1 MRRFIPYGRQYID
14 EEDIQAVVEI
24 LRSDF
29 ITTGPK
35 AAELENT
42 IAGYIGAKYAVAVS
56 SGTAALHAAC
66 FAAGIGPG
74 DEVITTP
81 MTFSAT
87 ANCIL
92 YMGGRPVFADI
103 DPITYNIDPDI
114 EKKITDKTKAIIPV
128 HFTGQPCDMDEIMR
142 IADRYGLTVIEDG
155 AHAMG
160 AEYKGRKIGTIGTMT
175 TLSFHPVK
183 LITTGEGGAILTD
196 DKSLYEKMLLF
207 RVNGITKDSDKMERY
222 EGLWF
227 CEQHSL
233 GFNYKLTDIQ
243 AALGISQFKKLDFF
257 LERRRKFAALYSAL
271 LEQIEGIIVPKQLQY
286 VNSAWHL
293 YIIKLDLA
301 KIRLSRRQ
309 VFDELRRRNR
319 GVHVHYIPVHYH
331 PYYRSLGYSKGM
343 CPEAEALYES
353 INTSVS
359 VHGRGGH
366 LLCS

>member
-103 DPITYNIDPDI
+103 DPITYNIDPRDI

-128 HFTGQPCDMDEIMR
+128 HFTGQPCDM
-142 IADRYGLTVIEDG
+142 T
-155 AHAMG
+155 
-160 AEYKGRKIGTIGTMT
+160 
-175 TLSFHPVK
+175 K
-183 LITTGEGGAILTD
+183 L
-196 DKSLYEKMLLF
+196 
-207 RVNGITKDSDKMERY
+207 
-222 EGLWF
+222 
-227 CEQHSL
+227 
-233 GFNYKLTDIQ
+233 
-243 AALGISQFKKLDFF
+243 
-257 LERRRKFAALYSAL
+257 
-271 LEQIEGIIVPKQLQY
+271 
-286 VNSAWHL
+286 
-293 YIIKLDLA
+293 
-301 KIRLSRRQ
+301 
-309 VFDELRRRNR
+309 
-319 GVHVHYIPVHYH
+319 
-331 PYYRSLGYSKGM
+331 
-343 CPEAEALYES
+343 
-353 INTSVS
+353 
-359 VHGRGGH
+359 
-366 LLCS
+366 